1 MPNEKSSK
9 KRRHASLN
17 DASNSSKKEQISN
30 SKNRILSKK
39 NKVAIGGEPEKN
51 ESKQLNDSTSISKVT
66 NSDNSPLKTKNFRM
80 IAGSYERILY
90 GIDAKWIKS
99 NEETKL
105 HLKPIFIFPAHIG
118 CIKTVA
124 VGGRYLASGSTDEII
139 KLYDLKKTKELGSLI
154 QHQGSITT
162 LQFYNKSHMLSGSD
176 DGNICIWRTKD
187 WECLKTM
194 KGHKGRVNSLAI
206 HPSGKIALSVS
217 NDKTVRLWNLMTGRK
232 ANSNKIGKEGEI
244 VIWNTTGEQYA
255 ILMNNEIDIYSIKN
269 AQVVHKFQQRSRY
282 VCMKFYEH
290 PELGELLV
298 TGSEDKTINVYDV
311 NDSKCLVTLIGHKN
325 RVKAIDIIHSAP
337 DEKSISP
344 LTILVSV
351 SSDGEIN
358 VWNLSEA
365 LEFSKND
372 NNKNQKIQEN
382 PSNNNTIAFTKILA
396 SYDTKSR
403 LTCLVLSGGF
413 GDVGDDDI
421 GEDDND
427 DIVMG
432 DEDNE

>member
-1 MPNEKSSK
+1 MPKEKNSLAK
-9 KRRHASLN
+9 KLNHASLN
-17 DASNSSKKEQISN
+17 NPSDSNKKEQPSA
-30 SKNRILSKK
+30 SKKRIVSKK
-39 NKVAIGGEPEKN
+39 NDPVAIREKHDN
-51 ESKQLNDSTSISKVT
+51 DTNTSMSKITTSNNSST
-66 NSDNSPLKTKNFRM
+66 LKTKKFRV

-99 NEETKL
+99 NEESKL
-105 HLKPIFIFPAHIG
+105 HLEPIFIFPAHIG

-162 LQFYNKSHMLSGSD
+162 IQFHNRSHMLSGSD

-187 WECLKTM
+187 WECLKIM

-244 VIWNTTGEQYA
+244 VVWNTTGEHYA
-255 ILMNNEIDIYSIKN
+255 ILMNNEIDIYSVKQN
-269 AQVVHKFQQRSRY
+269 AQVVHKFQQQSRY
-282 VCMKFYEH
+282 ICMKFYEH
-290 PELGELLV
+290 RELGELLI
-298 TGSEDKTINVYDV
+298 TGSEDKAINVYDI
-311 NDSKCLVTLIGHKN
+311 NSNKCLVTLIGHKN
-325 RVKAIDIIHSAP
+325 RVKAIDIIHSIP

-344 LTILVSV
+344 LTILASA
-351 SSDGEIN
+351 SSDGAIN

-365 LEFSKND
+365 LEFSKNNNHDIQNNQSD
-372 NNKNQKIQEN
+372 NN
-382 PSNNNTIAFTKILA
+382 PIAFTKTLA

-403 LTCLVLSGGF
+403 LTCLVFSGGF
-413 GDVGDDDI
+413 SDVEEDDI
-421 GEDDND
+421 GEDDNN
-427 DIVMG
+427 DIGMV
-432 DEDNE
+432 DEDSE